1 MDGQDEENRRI
12 YNQGD
17 STKRGDDNSEDA
29 MKFYRWSIRRGEE
42 KIILG
47 RGPMTSFDLPPNR
60 AIDDPVPQRSR
71 PTVEGVLTKAQFSSR
86 FSTKFIVLGLLGL
99 SLLTS
104 TVNRAPQIGTL
115 QLAPSVGKTWG
126 LVKAIIEQGR
136 AKPPRGND
144 DGQPT
149 GP

>member
-12 YNQGD
+12 YNQRD

-60 AIDDPVPQRSR
+60 AVDDPVPQRSR
-71 PTVEGVLTKAQFSSR
+71 STVEGVLTKAQFSSH

-104 TVNRAPQIGTL
+104 TVNKAPQTGTL